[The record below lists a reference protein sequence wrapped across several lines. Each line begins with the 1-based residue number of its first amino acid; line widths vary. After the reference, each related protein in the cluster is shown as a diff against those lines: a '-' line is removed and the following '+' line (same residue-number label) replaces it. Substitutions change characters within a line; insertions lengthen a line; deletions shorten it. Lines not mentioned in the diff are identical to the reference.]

1 MSSLTPSTQNLETRR
16 QLQCE
21 PTPFA
26 DLVLQAAGGA
36 VVNLSD
42 IRLGSLGS
50 RWGRRSPVVS
60 GLNEIIGAQITLDG
74 VASFDQ
80 GPFAFGA
87 ISNPIELQIQTHSI
101 TARYSDEYQSNSL
114 AWLAFTREALKDS
127 RPMTDWE
134 RKASADFFWS
144 QFD

>member
-1 MSSLTPSTQNLETRR
+1 
-16 QLQCE
+16 
-21 PTPFA
+21 
-26 DLVLQAAGGA
+26 
-36 VVNLSD
+36 VVY
-42 IRLGSLGS
+42 
-50 RWGRRSPVVS
+50 
-60 GLNEIIGAQITLDG
+60 GLNEIIGAQITFVG
-74 VASFDQ
+74 VAGPDQ

-87 ISNPIELQIQTHSI
+87 IANPIELQFETHS

-114 AWLAFTREALKDS
+114 AWLAFTREALKES